1 MNGTINP
8 GRTPGFYSFHLIFDY
23 IFYRNWVPPISN
35 HSSILQVK
43 LLYIFHEYSK
53 M

>member
-23 IFYRNWVPPISN
+23 IF
-35 HSSILQVK
+35 LQELGTTNFESFIHPAGQITVY
-43 LLYIFHEYSK
+43 LP
-53 M
+53 